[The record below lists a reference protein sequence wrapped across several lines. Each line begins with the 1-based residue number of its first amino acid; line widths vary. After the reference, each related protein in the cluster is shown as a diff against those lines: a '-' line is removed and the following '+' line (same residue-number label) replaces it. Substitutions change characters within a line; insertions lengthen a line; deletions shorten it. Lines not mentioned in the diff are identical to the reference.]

1 MRAFPKLN
9 WQHFIEQIARLG
21 QRRLILVEGE
31 PACCRAWVAG
41 QLEGLQSACGLWVG
55 ASDDAARAG
64 LPAIAAKQYKRWL
77 GQELDVLVWDG
88 WRGNSPDGFAA
99 LAGTLRAGGL
109 VFWLM
114 PPLAQW
120 GEFADP
126 DYQRM
131 GLEHAP
137 WHGFA
142 ARQARVLAEASGVI
156 RVSAT
161 RVEGQKKAAHAELP
175 ALPEPQE
182 GDGFCVGATSEQR
195 ALVAQLVRFGQGRR
209 RRPLVVT
216 ADRGRGKSAALGMAA
231 AELLLAG
238 REQVVVAAPAVENV
252 RTLFEHARQQLGD
265 QLAEQGVDWLL
276 TVEGHRLGFWPVQ
289 QLLAERPKAE
299 VVMVD
304 EAAAIPAHSLRQVL
318 LGWPRVA
325 FASTVH
331 GYEGTG
337 RGFALRFR
345 AVLDRETPR
354 WQQVTLSQPIR
365 WAREDPL
372 EALIFRLFL
381 LNAGETPE
389 ANRLPGEAVTIESW
403 RPAEASEE
411 ELAEAFGLLVNAH
424 YRTTP
429 SDLRQWLDDPNA
441 QSWLACCGGRIVGV
455 LWTTVEGGL
464 PEALAQQVMLGK
476 RRLRGHLLA
485 QSLASHGGFAEA
497 ASQCGLRIV
506 RVAVLAQSRGQG
518 VGRRLV
524 EAARGYCRQGGLD
537 YLGTSFG
544 GEPGLLRFWR
554 RSGLQVARLGLQQ
567 EASTG
572 EFPIQML
579 NGVSR
584 AGVELAN
591 SLAARFS
598 EHWQVLLPRH
608 WQAVSAEL
616 LMEIGRDLP
625 ATQLL
630 SGDDWRDL
638 HSFAHGFRGFELAL
652 PVLIRLS
659 ASEGFMGWLAG
670 RDEADVWCKA
680 VLQGWEWQSL
690 RLQGFCQGQKA
701 GEAGLRQLVQA
712 YLADFG
718 KNGRPV

>member
-1 MRAFPKLN
+1 MPSQQKHL
-9 WQHFIEQIARLG
+9 WQCFAEQLARLG

-41 QLEGLQSACGLWVG
+41 QLEGVKAACGLWVG

-64 LPAIAAKQYKRWL
+64 LPAIAGKQYKRWL

-88 WRGNSPDGFAA
+88 WWGNSPDGFAA

-114 PPLAQW
+114 PPLEQW
-120 GEFADP
+120 GAFPDP

-131 GLEHAP
+131 GLEQAP

-142 ARQARVLAEASGVI
+142 ARQARVLAEASGVV

-161 RVEGQKKAAHAELP
+161 GAEGEKTVGQVELP
-175 ALPEPQE
+175 ALPESQKGE
-182 GDGFCVGATSEQR
+182 VFCVGATSEQR

-238 REQVVVAAPAVENV
+238 RQQVVVTAPAFENV

-265 QLAEQGVDWLL
+265 DLAEEGEGWLRTVDGRSLS
-276 TVEGHRLGFWPVQ
+276 FWPVDE
-289 QLLAERPKAE
+289 LLAGRPAAE

-304 EAAAIPAHSLRQVL
+304 EAAAIPAYRLHQVL

-337 RGFALRFR
+337 RGFTVRFR
-345 AVLDRETPR
+345 EVLDRETPH

-365 WAREDPL
+365 WSQGDPL

-381 LNAGETPE
+381 LNAGEHPPTD
-389 ANRLPGEAVTIESW
+389 AVPGGAVTIDSW
-403 RPAEASEE
+403 RPADASEA

-429 SDLRQWLDDPNA
+429 SDLRQWLDDPQA
-441 QSWLACCGGRIVGV
+441 HSWVARCQGRLVGV
-455 LWTTVEGGL
+455 LWATREGGL
-464 PEALAQQVMLGK
+464 PESLAEQVMLGK

-497 ASQCGLRIV
+497 ASQQGLRVV
-506 RVAVLAQSRGQG
+506 RIAVLAHSRGRG
-518 VGRRLV
+518 LGARLV
-524 EAARGYCRQGGLD
+524 AAARAFCRHQALD

-554 RSGLQVARLGLQQ
+554 RAGLQVVRLGLQQ

-572 EFPIQML
+572 EFPVQML
-579 NGVSR
+579 EGVSG
-584 AGVELAN
+584 AG
-591 SLAARFS
+591 SKLAAGLAGRFA

-608 WQAVSAEL
+608 WREVSAPL
-616 LMEIGRDLP
+616 LIEMGRDLP
-625 ATQLL
+625 AGAGL

-638 HSFAHGFRGFELAL
+638 HSFAHGYRGFELAL
-652 PVLIRLS
+652 PVLLRLS
-659 ASEGFMGWLAG
+659 AADGFMAWLAG
-670 RDEADVWCKA
+670 RDEADLWCKA
-680 VLQGWEWQSL
+680 VLQGRSWQSL

-701 GEAGLRQLVQA
+701 GEATLRQLVQA
-712 YLADFG
+712 YLAAFG
-718 KNGRPV
+718 ENGWPV